1 MTHVCS
7 VYSPLCLIRGTRAVM
22 APLHGRA
29 NPSRCGSGQW
39 GPSEPPMHANVLCSS
54 FRPTEGPQAGRS
66 RRRRPRYTTFFHHT
80 YTHTTTSINKHTHT
94 RTQLRKNMYKTAQ
107 FWRRPTRPPTPPSM
121 DERAK
126 FDTRSR
132 PIPPYFVALWDADLT
147 LLLI

>member
-66 RRRRPRYTTFFHHT
+66 RCRRPRYTTFFHHT

-94 RTQLRKNMYKTAQ
+94 HTTPQKYVQNCTVLAAADAAPDPAIYGRTREIRHALEAN
-107 FWRRPTRPPTPPSM
+107 PS
-121 DERAK
+121 
-126 FDTRSR
+126 
-132 PIPPYFVALWDADLT
+132 
-147 LLLI
+147 LLCSTVGC